1 MKNMVK
7 CFKPFIKPIKA
18 MMKKGKEN
26 SKKITDIAKAEQEA
40 KHRKAKEE
48 VDMDSKK
55 ERDGPIHMKNEDEE
69 VDFDETEGKPIT
81 VKA

>member
-40 KHRKAKEE
+40 KPE
-48 VDMDSKK
+48 
-55 ERDGPIHMKNEDEE
+55 
-69 VDFDETEGKPIT
+69 
-81 VKA
+81 